1 MVIGAKMSNI
11 RAWLDDRGKPY
22 SQIDNTLRIRY
33 GWHSDK
39 HIFVEFK
46 DGVYVADGK
55 PYKSQRA
62 VINEVL
68 NPFYGN
74 PYKEV

>member
-1 MVIGAKMSNI
+1 MITGAKMS
-11 RAWLDDRGKPY
+11 RLKAWLDDRSKPY
-22 SQIDNTLRIRY
+22 SQIDNTLRVRY
-33 GWHSDK
+33 GWYSDT
-39 HIFVEFK
+39 HIFIEFSNGK
-46 DGVYVADGK
+46 YLVDGK
-55 PYKSQRA
+55 TYNSQRA